1 MSTTLTQIDET
12 STYQGGGQDFKCT
25 PIVTLNPD
33 NAGNDGF
40 FFGQGNKGKTSGIIG
55 CIVVAGFV
63 CIFAAL
69 NFFFRN
75 EDGNMFSDV
84 IHVFGFSIWNILALL
99 FIFGIAPFGYQFW
112 LGRCKNNH
120 PGELIDDKKKLS
132 DFLAW
137 IPFIAS
143 IILVMYPASLIMAGN
158 ITNWSHKTVLGV
170 ILMFFG
176 FYGSLEYW
184 PAFIKNT
191 YFGGQC
197 NTSPNDFSANKFH
210 FIFYLAFAAIAG
222 LVINL
227 AGNWVWMVVTSGHD
241 WSHGVSPI
249 ELFRNIL
256 ITIGL
261 VLTNLF
267 GGLRLYEGKKKA

>member
-1 MSTTLTQIDET
+1 VKQVH
-12 STYQGGGQDFKCT
+12 KCN
-25 PIVTLNPD
+25 PIVTVNPV
-33 NAGNDGF
+33 NANSDGF
-40 FFGQGNKGKTSGIIG
+40 FFGQGTQGKTSGIIG
-55 CIVVAGFV
+55 SIIVAVFV
-63 CIFAAL
+63 CIFGAL
-69 NFFFRN
+69 NYYFRT
-75 EDGNMFSDV
+75 EDGSMFGNV

-99 FIFGIAPFGYQFW
+99 LIFGIAPFGYQFW

-120 PGELIDDKKKLS
+120 PGKLINDKKKLS

-170 ILMFFG
+170 ILMSFG

-191 YFGGQC
+191 YFGGKC
-197 NTSPNDFSANKFH
+197 AVGNDFSPNKFH

-227 AGNWVWMVVTSGHD
+227 AGNWIWMVASGGHD
-241 WSHGVSPI
+241 WSHGASPI
-249 ELFRNIL
+249 ELSRNIL

-267 GGLRLYEGKKKA
+267 GGLKLYEGKKKA